1 MSATTYSSIWIAI
14 FTLLAGV
21 YWPDV
26 RGLAFIALAFI
37 GLLHLAVLVYEQIAS
52 PAFYEKMSPEEF
64 EHYCAAVLRQRKW
77 HAQVTPPGADQG
89 VDIVADKR
97 GLRIVLQCK
106 KYSKP
111 VGNYA
116 VQEIVAGIAH
126 ENAQR
131 GVVVTNSD
139 YTAGARRLAASN
151 DVLLLHHSQL
161 GKIDWLLR
169 KPVELPVWLTGLW
182 R

>member
-77 HAQVTPPGADQG
+77 HARVTPPGADQG

-97 GLRIVLQCK
+97 GLRIVRVTEQTADFLHFAEAHGLRPGALIQVVERDLAGFWK
-106 KYSKP
+106 NS
-111 VGNYA
+111 YA
-116 VQEIVAGIAH
+116 EVRKDLRGRYPKHRWPDDPA
-126 ENAQR
+126 NAEPM
-131 GVVVTNSD
+131 GP
-139 YTAGARRLAASN
+139 ARPR
-151 DVLLLHHSQL
+151 
-161 GKIDWLLR
+161 R
-169 KPVELPVWLTGLW
+169 
-182 R
+182 